1 MNDYKNLGLNEG
13 ASKEEIKKAYK
24 KLALRFHPDKNPD
37 LNSCKE
43 FITITESYKRLLNDE
58 INEDIDITFYLN
70 IYIDMIKNLYN
81 YITDENNIFNKKFFN
96 KKSDINTS
104 SKYSN
109 KIKDIVITLNIP
121 LKELFVSTYKKLV
134 IKVLRKEE
142 INGKTVLTK
151 KGENFYIVL
160 MNYKKEYFFKEK
172 GDEDLLSNRGD
183 VKILINILKGDYE
196 LDGYNV
202 IYNLD
207 ISYYEYLYGI
217 KREINHLDNSIIELE
232 QQFYGE
238 LEDKIYY
245 DRGIRFYDKGHDICK
260 YGNLIIKFNL
270 NFNIK
275 DIQYLDDELFQ
286 SLAFKYL
293 S

>member
-96 KKSDINTS
+96 KKPKHNE
-104 SKYSN
+104 N
-109 KIKDIVITLNIP
+109 KIKDIVITLDIP
-121 LKELFVSTYKKLV
+121 LKELFSSTYKKLV